1 MLICFMDEKDLAKKQ
16 KMIARLEA
24 FTLMDDDFMTRFF
37 EDNKECT
44 QFVIQTILGNKKIKV
59 IEEVAQK
66 VVKSLEG
73 RSVKLDVF
81 ARDSKG
87 KPYDIEIQRADKGAG
102 AKRARHNAALMDAD
116 ETVPGM
122 DPEKL
127 PESYVI
133 FITEHD
139 IFRKGLPVYH
149 INRIVEE
156 CGTLF
161 DDKMHIIYVN
171 GKYRGDDPIGNL
183 MHDFNCSK
191 ASDMKNKLLAERA
204 RYLKENDKGVQYM
217 CRIMEEFAKEEREE
231 TRIETAAQLL
241 EQGKMTEKEIAEFFK
256 FTEEQM
262 KAVKAKVAVLA

>member
-1 MLICFMDEKDLAKKQ
+1 MEEKYLAKKQ
-16 KMIARLEA
+16 KMIARLKA

-73 RSVKLDVF
+73 RSVKLDIF

-102 AKRARHNAALMDAD
+102 AKRARYNASLMDAD

-139 IFRKGLPVYH
+139 IFKKGLPVYH
-149 INRIVEE
+149 INRVVEE

-191 ASDMKNKLLAERA
+191 ASDMKNKVLAERA

-217 CRIMEEFAKEEREE
+217 CKIMEEFAKEEREE
-231 TRIETAAQLL
+231 TRIETAVQLL
-241 EQGKMTEKEIAEFFK
+241 EQKKMTEKEIAEFFK

-262 KAVKAKVAVLA
+262 QTVKNKVSVLA